1 MRRSQHYRHLPKTHI
16 LSDMDHKKTPARA
29 DGDSFSF
36 PPAWPPSP
44 SRVTSLA
51 DSRHAGKIILIDD
64 DADILEALAMV
75 LRHAGYECCSYTLPL
90 EFVAAL
96 HQGLHQHT
104 LPSCIVCDVKMPG
117 MTGLELQ
124 GQLNTLSDVPII
136 MMSGA
141 STAKEVVK
149 AYRGGIVDFLVKP
162 FSNAELLDAIRRAID
177 SSKQVLDDQ
186 RLREDLAER
195 LTTLTPQEREIA
207 RRVAAGQIS
216 RVIAEELGIA
226 LRTVKL
232 HRSRMMEKLGVD
244 SVEEFMRIE
253 GMMSL

>member
-1 MRRSQHYRHLPKTHI
+1 MNARHTQVETGNEAL
-16 LSDMDHKKTPARA
+16 A
-29 DGDSFSF
+29 F
-36 PPAWPPSP
+36 PPNWPPVAGRATVMP
-44 SRVTSLA
+44 
-51 DSRHAGKIILIDD
+51 DKKQQGKIILIDD
-64 DADILEALAMV
+64 DADILEALSMV
-75 LRHAGYECCSYTLPL
+75 LTHARYECCSYSSPL

-96 HQGLHQHT
+96 QAGQHQHI

-117 MTGLELQ
+117 MTGLQLQ
-124 GQLNTLSDVPII
+124 SQLHELSDVPLI

-141 STAKEVVK
+141 STAKEVVN

-162 FSNAELLDAIRRAID
+162 FSNVELLETIRRALEN
-177 SSKQVLDDQ
+177 SKQVLDDQ
-186 RLREDLAER
+186 RLRDDLAER
-195 LTTLTPQEREIA
+195 LKTLTPQEREIA

-216 RVIAEELGIA
+216 RVIADELAIA

-253 GMMSL
+253 SMIAL